1 MQTFYSPDYH
11 TSNHL
16 APVVNSSSLI
26 PASGNS
32 PPSTAIAN
40 NSGCLTKFND
50 IDALN
55 SSYPTYN
62 NWSNGYNNYQYA
74 ATPTA
79 AVAATMQTPAQAQ
92 YATAASQVPHH
103 TAPAMLIY
111 PQVYST
117 VNQNQIHL
125 HLHGTDKIEQYLQHS
140 NENGLTLSAGARNAT
155 VTEIGMNGTTPENQN
170 VIMDSDDNDA
180 AHHHQQQHQ
189 QQQQQHQHHRSEH
202 DTSNH
207 RDEDVGD
214 PSSVWRPY

>member
-11 TSNHL
+11 TPNHL
-16 APVVNSSSLI
+16 TPVNSTSLI
-26 PASGNS
+26 PAASGNS
-32 PPSTAIAN
+32 PPNNAISN
-40 NSGCLTKFND
+40 NSAGCLTKFND

-74 ATPTA
+74 AAAAAAAPTA
-79 AVAATMQTPAQAQ
+79 ASMQTPAQAQ
-92 YATAASQVPHH
+92 YAAAAPQVPHH
-103 TAPAMLIY
+103 GAPAMLIY

-125 HLHGTDKIEQYLQHS
+125 HLHGTDKIEQYLNA
-140 NENGLTLSAGARNAT
+140 NENGLSLSSGARNPT
-155 VTEIGMNGTTPENQN
+155 TDISLNGSAAENLN
-170 VIMDSDDNDA
+170 VIMENDDGDA
-180 AHHHQQQHQ
+180 AQQ

-202 DTSNH
+202 ETSNH

-214 PSSVWRPY
+214 PGSVWRPY

>member
-16 APVVNSSSLI
+16 APVVNSTSLI
-26 PASGNS
+26 PAATGNS
-32 PPSTAIAN
+32 PPNNAIAN
-40 NSGCLTKFND
+40 NSAGCLTKFND

-74 ATPTA
+74 AAAAAAAPTA
-79 AVAATMQTPAQAQ
+79 ASMQTPAQAQ
-92 YATAASQVPHH
+92 YAAAAPQVPHH
-103 TAPAMLIY
+103 GAPAMLIY

-125 HLHGTDKIEQYLQHS
+125 HLHGTDKIEQYLNA
-140 NENGLTLSAGARNAT
+140 NENGLSLSSGARNPT
-155 VTEIGMNGTTPENQN
+155 TEIGLNGTAAENLN
-170 VIMDSDDNDA
+170 VIMENDDGDA
-180 AHHHQQQHQ
+180 AHHQ
-189 QQQQQHQHHRSEH
+189 QQQQQQQHHRSEH
-202 DTSNH
+202 ESSNH
-207 RDEDVGD
+207 REDDVGD